1 MKVWCFMKKRKAIAC
16 LCAAFVVC
24 SSAFVIGAA
33 YSADEKTESKPAIT
47 ESALEREVFKPVTEQ
62 EKVIYDFVSN
72 PGKSVSLSDQHQIN
86 NGCELAVLPDD
97 AVNSVTVYDISKGDQ
112 IYLSQAYWYDGKI
125 YEKISYD
132 VEYDIQYDQKYQH
145 MMPESS
151 GIKTKHITLLLT
163 DEGWLVNEMGY

>member
-1 MKVWCFMKKRKAIAC
+1 MKKRKAIAC
-16 LCAAFVVC
+16 LGVAFVVL
-24 SSAFVIGAA
+24 SSAFVMGTA
-33 YSADEKTESKPAIT
+33 YSAAEKPPQIT
-47 ESALEREVFKPVTEQ
+47 ETMSIESSAEWKPLTEP

-72 PGKSVSLSDQHQIN
+72 PGKSISLSDQHQIN
-86 NGCELAVLPDD
+86 NGCESVVFPDD

-132 VEYDIQYDQKYQH
+132 VEYDIQYNREYQH
-145 MMPESS
+145 TISESS

-163 DEGWLVNEMGY
+163 DEGWLVNEIGY

>member
-1 MKVWCFMKKRKAIAC
+1 MKKRKAIAC
-16 LCAAFVVC
+16 LGVAFVVL
-24 SSAFVIGAA
+24 SSTFVMGAA
-33 YSADEKTESKPAIT
+33 YSADEKPPQIT
-47 ESALEREVFKPVTEQ
+47 ETMTIESSAEWKPLTEP

-72 PGKSVSLSDQHQIN
+72 PGKSIPLNVQHQIN

-112 IYLSQAYWYDGKI
+112 IYLSQAYWYEGKI

-132 VEYDIQYDQKYQH
+132 VEYDIQYDQKYRH
-145 MMPESS
+145 MMSESS
-151 GIKTKHITLLLT
+151 GIKIKHITLILT